1 MKTFKILRNIGRT
14 RLLVAYHDGFKL
26 HLDGSPFFDIRIV
39 RGQRALTKFLR
50 LLQSQG
56 YVEA

>member
-1 MKTFKILRNIGRT
+1 MKTFKILHNIGRC
-14 RLLVAYHDGFKL
+14 RLVVSYHDGEKL
-26 HLDGSPFFDIRIV
+26 HLDGSPFFDVRIV

-50 LLQSQG
+50 LLKSQG